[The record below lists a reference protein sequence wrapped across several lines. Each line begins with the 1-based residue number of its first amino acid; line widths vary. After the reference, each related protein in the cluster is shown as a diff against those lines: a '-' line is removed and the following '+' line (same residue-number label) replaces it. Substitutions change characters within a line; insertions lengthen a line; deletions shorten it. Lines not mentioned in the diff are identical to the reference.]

1 MFGFGKKKNEGLDT
15 VHVTDQ
21 SFDSDVRQSEVPV
34 LLDFWAP
41 WCGPCKAL
49 GPIVDELATE
59 YNGRVKVAKVN
70 VDHNP
75 QLSKFFKIKSIPTL
89 AFVKEGRLI
98 EQLSGLVSKPN
109 LAEMLDDLIAFEV
122 VHAGFDEEE

>member
-1 MFGFGKKKNEGLDT
+1 MFGFGKKKNAGIDT
-15 VHVTDQ
+15 LHVTDNSFNVDVLQ
-21 SFDSDVRQSEVPV
+21 SDLPV
-34 LLDFWAP
+34 LVDFWAP
-41 WCGPCKAL
+41 WCGPCKTL

-59 YNGRVKVAKVN
+59 YKDRVKVTKVN
-70 VDHNP
+70 VDQNP
-75 QLSKFFKIKSIPTL
+75 KLSQAFKVRSIPTM

-122 VHAGFDEEE
+122 VVDEEE